1 MIVLAGDIGGTR
13 IKLAVVADGAIRA
26 RRIEPAHAEMS
37 WASRLEAL
45 AASWRELCAEA
56 AIPVETVDGLALGFP
71 SLVDSRRGR
80 ILDEW
85 GKFPGC
91 AGFDL
96 AAWARQTFGK
106 PLALDNDARVAL
118 LGEWR
123 CGAGS
128 GSDDLV
134 MLTIGTGLGVAVVM
148 HGCVLR
154 GAHGQAGT
162 LGGHLTV
169 RYGGRA
175 CVCGNLGCSEA
186 EASTAVLREL
196 AQAHPEF
203 ASSSLAREPQVDYEA
218 VFRLAAFG
226 DRCAL
231 GLREHS
237 LAVWG
242 ATVVN
247 LIHAYDPELVVIGGG
262 VMRSHEFI
270 LARLDEYAQRHAHTA
285 WGRVRLVGSVLGDDA
300 ALLGC
305 EVLLGESTNLSAA

>member
-1 MIVLAGDIGGTR
+1 MIALVGDIGGTR
-13 IKLAVVADGAIRA
+13 IKLAVVENGIIRA
-26 RRIEPAHAEMS
+26 RRIEPAHADQR
-37 WASRLEAL
+37 WDRRVEAL
-45 AASWRELCAEA
+45 AASWCNLCAEA
-56 AIPVETVDGLALGFP
+56 ATPLETVDGLAIGFP

-80 ILDEW
+80 ILDDW

-96 AAWARQTFGK
+96 GTWTKRTLGL

-118 LGEWR
+118 LGEWQR
-123 CGAGS
+123 GAGR
-128 GSDDLV
+128 GCNDLV
-134 MLTIGTGLGVAVVM
+134 MLTLGTGLGVAVVM
-148 HGCVLR
+148 HGQVLR

-175 CVCGNLGCSEA
+175 CVCGNMGCAEA

-196 AQAHPEF
+196 AHTHPEYMRS
-203 ASSSLAREPQVDYEA
+203 ALPREPVLDYES
-218 VFRLAAFG
+218 VFRLAAL
-226 DRCAL
+226 DDPCAL
-231 GLREHS
+231 ALREHS

-247 LIHAYDPELVVIGGG
+247 LVHAYDPERVVIGGG
-262 VMRSHEFI
+262 IMRSRDFI
-270 LARLDEYAQRHAHTA
+270 LSRLNEYVQRHAHTA
-285 WGRVRLVGSVLGDDA
+285 WGRVQLVSSELGDDA

-305 EVLLGESTNLSAA
+305 EVLLGESNLSAR